1 MKLDLIDM
9 SQTIYPVIL
18 AGGSGTRL
26 WPLSRQLNPKQFLAL
41 TDTQHTLLQA
51 TLARLQGV
59 PGIELAQP
67 RLICSEQHRFLAAE
81 QMRQL
86 GYVNPSLVLEPVGRN
101 TAPAV
106 ALAALLALQSAP
118 GAQPVLLVLAADHHI
133 TNVHS
138 FQATVA
144 QALPLAQ
151 ASKLVTFGIVPTQ
164 AETGYGYIERGE
176 PLDHGGYAVSRFVE
190 KPDASTAQAYLES
203 GNYLW
208 NSGMFMF
215 SAKTYLDEL
224 ALYAPDILQA
234 CQAALAASS
243 QDQDFIRVGHTQ
255 FVSCRDESIDYAV
268 MEHTQHAAV
277 VPLDAGW
284 NDVGSWNSLWSVCER
299 DAQSNVLQG
308 DVIAHET
315 NRSMVRS
322 SSRLVA
328 TLGVND
334 LVIID
339 TADALLVAH
348 QSRVQDVKKIV
359 DRLKAE
365 GRAEYINHREVYRP
379 WGKYDSIDSGTRY
392 QVKRITVNPGAKLS
406 LQMHHHR
413 AEHWVVVSG
422 TAKVT
427 NGEKTYLVTE
437 NESTYIPIGQV
448 HTLENPGKIDL
459 EMIEVQSGSYL
470 GEDDILRFDDL
481 YGRVNR

>member
-1 MKLDLIDM
+1 MIH
-9 SQTIYPVIL
+9 PVVM
-18 AGGSGTRL
+18 AGGSGSRL

-41 TDTQHTLLQA
+41 TDTQHTMLQA

-59 PGIELAQP
+59 PGVELAQP
-67 RLICSEQHRFLAAE
+67 RLICNEQHRFLAAE

-86 GYVNPSLVLEPVGRN
+86 GYVHANLVLEPVGRN

-106 ALAALLALQSAP
+106 ALAALLAQQSAP
-118 GAQPVLLVLAADHHI
+118 GTQPVLLVLAADHHI
-133 TNVHS
+133 TNVPA

-151 ASKLVTFGIVPTQ
+151 SGKLVTFGIVPTQ
-164 AETGYGYIERGE
+164 VETGYGYIERGE
-176 PLDHGGYAVSRFVE
+176 PLPQGGFAVSRFVE
-190 KPDASTAQAYLES
+190 KPDATTAQAYLDS
-203 GNYLW
+203 GRYLW

-215 SAKTYLDEL
+215 SAQTYLDEL
-224 ALYAPDILQA
+224 ARHAPDILQA
-234 CQAALAASS
+234 CQAALAAGS
-243 QDQDFIRVGHTQ
+243 QDHDFTRVGQ
-255 FVSCRDESIDYAV
+255 AEFAACRDESIDYAV

-284 NDVGSWNSLWSVCER
+284 SDVGNWSSLWAVCDH
-299 DAQSNVLQG
+299 DAQGNVLQG
-308 DVIAHET
+308 DVMTHDT
-315 NRSMVRS
+315 TRTLVRS
-322 SSRLVA
+322 GGRLVA
-328 TLGVND
+328 TVGVSD

-365 GRAEYINHREVYRP
+365 GRTEHINHREVYRP

-392 QVKRITVNPGAKLS
+392 QVKRITVKPGAKLS
-406 LQMHHHR
+406 VQMHHHR

-422 TAKVT
+422 TAQVT

-448 HTLENPGKIDL
+448 HALENPGKIDL
-459 EMIEVQSGSYL
+459 EMIEVQSGTYL
-470 GEDDILRFDDL
+470 GEDDIVRFEDR
-481 YGRVNR
+481 YGRISA